1 MLLSTQSFADLQGK
15 GLLCKSI
22 KSGKLYGYSFFKD
35 FYYVVRSTDFGND
48 KFKLYTSPL
57 SKYSLEPE
65 YIITGGGLFINRK
78 TLNLEGSSG
87 KIFSK
92 CELYDS
98 KKLKA
103 RIEKQT
109 KELQE
114 KYDEKQAKENKI

>member
-1 MLLSTQSFADLQGK
+1 MFLSAQSFADLEGK

-22 KSGKLYGYSFFKD
+22 QSGKLYGYSFLKNFN
-35 FYYVVRSTDFGND
+35 YNIMSTDFRND

-57 SKYSLEPE
+57 NKYSLKPR
-65 YIITGGGLFINRK
+65 YILTGEGLFINRK
-78 TLNLEGSSG
+78 TLDLEGSSG
-87 KIFSK
+87 KVWSK